1 MPAPRFRSLASSGR
15 IDRSDFERL
24 GSNLLDSDVAGQHGS
39 DLVLGQQCVVRQAW
53 IARAKDAVRPE
64 VRADLFLSVAC
75 WSISVRMP
83 NPCSCSAALT
93 RPCAASMSPA
103 LMVSAK

>member
-53 IARAKDAVRPE
+53 IARA
-64 VRADLFLSVAC
+64 
-75 WSISVRMP
+75 
-83 NPCSCSAALT
+83 
-93 RPCAASMSPA
+93 
-103 LMVSAK
+103 